1 MLDHLHQKLC
11 EEFREQK
18 ISSDTMK
25 AYSYLLNA
33 TSKKDASDDFIRDV
47 IIIIQHVS

>member
-18 ISSDTMK
+18 ISSDMMK

-33 TSKKDASDDFIRDV
+33 TSKKEASDDFIRDV
-47 IIIIQHVS
+47 I